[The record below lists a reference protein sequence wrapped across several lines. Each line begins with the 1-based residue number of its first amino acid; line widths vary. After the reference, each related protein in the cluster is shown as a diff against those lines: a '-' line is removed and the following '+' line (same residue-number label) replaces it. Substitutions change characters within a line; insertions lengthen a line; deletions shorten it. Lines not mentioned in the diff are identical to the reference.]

1 MDPPYNRQNF
11 NKPRSII
18 RMLHD
23 GPDWRGRPRDSTRTG
38 LAWNQPDL
46 EGYDDKTFGRVDYR
60 TFHAQDSNARVRLTI
75 RSDISLGHNE
85 TMHERNSFP
94 AALKNSE
101 TYESPITTRC
111 VGDQF
116 ELPSPDRKE
125 TRQLRGVV
133 RRRKPSV
140 DDSFEFIYESDFGDK
155 IDDSAWILVEEHS
168 V

>member
-11 NKPRSII
+11 NKPGSII
-18 RMLHD
+18 RIVHD
-23 GPDWRGRPRDSTRTG
+23 STDWRGRTRESAPTG
-38 LAWNQPDL
+38 LSRNQPDL
-46 EGYDDKTFGRVDYR
+46 QCSDDKTFGRMDYR

-75 RSDISLGHNE
+75 RSDISLRHNE
-85 TMHERNSFP
+85 AIEERNTFP
-94 AALKNSE
+94 TALKNSV
-101 TYESPITTRC
+101 TYESPLTTRC

-116 ELPSPDRKE
+116 ELPTPHRQE

-140 DDSFEFIYESDFGDK
+140 DDSFEFIHESDVGDT